1 MKIEFE
7 NGNKITTIDDTE
19 EAARS
24 KRYAEFITYN
34 RKHPYNFM
42 KRMGYLNNLYWYQ
55 RIWIWVIYQLSKLK
69 RK

>member
-34 RKHPYNFM
+34 RKHPYDFSFHNSIKTLFHPLKFFNIEFNFS
-42 KRMGYLNNLYWYQ
+42 
-55 RIWIWVIYQLSKLK
+55 SKCFP
-69 RK
+69 